1 VVVELKEGGGEE
13 VDLCRFVA
21 KICGET
27 FPAYKKRKDY
37 IETPKINGYK
47 SIHLRNKM
55 SWHGESVPFEI
66 QIRSAE
72 MHKVAEYGFASHW
85 SYKLKNEEDRSPSDG
100 FITNVVKFEEKEKV
114 KEREKGKEK
123 EKEKEKEKICL
134 EEIEEATLQ
143 LEMCQLNELSIL
155 RLVGGEGKKGKKKEQ
170 KEKEKEEEGEGD
182 PYIKAFEDAQQLM
195 VREKVTF
202 FITSNTGETKIVC
215 LPRGSRL
222 IDAISHEGKEGGV
235 VEEILNNNVTINGVV
250 RNNNLLEVIN
260 VGDVICMR
268 ES

>member
-1 VVVELKEGGGEE
+1 
-13 VDLCRFVA
+13 
-21 KICGET
+21 
-27 FPAYKKRKDY
+27 
-37 IETPKINGYK
+37 
-47 SIHLRNKM
+47 
-55 SWHGESVPFEI
+55 
-66 QIRSAE
+66 
-72 MHKVAEYGFASHW
+72 
-85 SYKLKNEEDRSPSDG
+85 
-100 FITNVVKFEEKEKV
+100 VVKFEEKEKV
-114 KEREKGKEK
+114 KEKGKEK
-123 EKEKEKEKICL
+123 EKEKEKISL